1 MNQSYPNK
9 TSFKIAFI
17 QARWHSDVVDEARKS
32 FIAELSAKAGA
43 NVEVEIFDVPGAY
56 EIPFMPKPWPRLEN
70 TPLSSVRLSWWT
82 AAFTGMISWQLP
94 SLTA

>member
-17 QARWHSDVVDEARKS
+17 QARWHANIVDEARKS
-32 FIAELSAKAGA
+32 FIAELSATTGA

-56 EIPFMPKPWPRLEN
+56 EIPFMPKPWPR
-70 TPLSSVRLSWWT
+70 PASMRLSSAQLSWWM
-82 AAFTGMISWQLP
+82 AVFIDMISWQLP
-94 SLTA
+94 LSTA